1 MELVAALSACA
12 EFGGLEFVKWI
23 HLYIDERLHVGNQ
36 PLLVSL
42 NNSLIRMYASCG
54 LIDKAYRVFIG
65 RQHRNIVSWN
75 TMITGFANQGY
86 GEATLCVFW
95 WIQSLG
101 MNDTICYTIT
111 FIRVL
116 CVCGH
121 SGFFD
126 QVHHFCFEFRIW
138 GDPDLGGSHY
148 IEVWLCLN
156 LGVREIGQVP
166 SEPKCLV
173 DYLALLIQRFG
184 RRAGDMKVPELQL
197 VFSFDENLSFFC
209 LLGKSA
215 EDKKFLNYIKNS
227 FHKLINK

>member
-1 MELVAALSACA
+1 M
-12 EFGGLEFVKWI
+12 
-23 HLYIDERLHVGNQ
+23 
-36 PLLVSL
+36 
-42 NNSLIRMYASCG
+42 
-54 LIDKAYRVFIG
+54 
-65 RQHRNIVSWN
+65 
-75 TMITGFANQGY
+75 
-86 GEATLCVFW
+86 
-95 WIQSLG
+95 
-101 MNDTICYTIT
+101 
-111 FIRVL
+111 
-116 CVCGH
+116 
-121 SGFFD
+121 
-126 QVHHFCFEFRIW
+126 
-138 GDPDLGGSHY
+138 
-148 IEVWLCLN
+148 N